1 MSCFVLDNET
11 LFKLAS
17 FVQDLLNGSFY
28 GLHYLSAP
36 FSLREALHE
45 CQDEKSPLVYGTGN
59 ALRTRYSGQA
69 IFNELYW
76 LNVRAYCGR
85 YEDEDI
91 AKSVPPAKFKRTNY
105 QQYKET
111 PEGPVRWQYQLL
123 KTLRCYLYQCS
134 EDATVN
140 DPIYKAVVDLKNNLA
155 VAICESTRDYEF
167 AEW

>member
-1 MSCFVLDNET
+1 MY
-11 LFKLAS
+11 
-17 FVQDLLNGSFY
+17 GSA
-28 GLHYLSAP
+28 GLRS
-36 FSLREALHE
+36 
-45 CQDEKSPLVYGTGN
+45 
-59 ALRTRYSGQA
+59 RYSGQA

-91 AKSVPPAKFKRTNY
+91 AKAVPPAKFKRTNY

-123 KTLRCYLYQCS
+123 KTLCCYLYQCS

-155 VAICESTRDYEF
+155 VAICESTRDYEL